1 MVVGQKKEE
10 EYKFINIY
18 LENFMA
24 RYLGPRCRLC
34 RAQKQKLI
42 LKGDRCLS
50 VKCPIDKK
58 DNLLRKGLPGKA
70 TVSKM
75 RKLSN
80 YGIQLKEKQKLKNFY
95 GILEKQFFRYFKIA
109 NSKKGITGENLITL
123 LETRLDNILY
133 RMHFA
138 SSRSQ
143 ARQFIRHGHIEVNG
157 KIVNIPSFNIK
168 KNDIIAVRDKSKKL
182 KQILESLKRVGT
194 DGVMPWLDVN
204 PDDVRGVIKQI
215 PRRNEIKDLEAI
227 NEQLIVEL
235 YSK

>member
-1 MVVGQKKEE
+1 
-10 EYKFINIY
+10 
-18 LENFMA
+18 MA
-24 RYLGPRCRLC
+24 RYLGPRCRQC
-34 RAQKQKLI
+34 RAQKQKLM

-50 VKCPIDKK
+50 LKCPIDKK

-70 TVSKM
+70 TVSRM
-75 RKLSN
+75 RKISN

-95 GILEKQFFRYFKIA
+95 GVLEKQFFRYFKIA
-109 NSKKGITGENLITL
+109 NRKKGITGENLITL

-157 KIVNIPSFNIK
+157 RIVNIPSFNVK

-182 KQILESLKRVGT
+182 KYILESLKRVGT

-204 PDDVRGVIKQI
+204 PDDVTGTIKQI